1 MSLVGIS
8 KYTGKPDQFKCEL
21 IFQWGCKLFVYEYD
35 CQERRILTVALVISG
50 PVPSEL
56 PASGMLRRGTAVLVP
71 KLAKVF
77 SIVIRERILVTRY
90 SNPQVHHFRL
100 NTEWAEVKFVP
111 CPTKGKAP

>member
-1 MSLVGIS
+1 
-8 KYTGKPDQFKCEL
+8 
-21 IFQWGCKLFVYEYD
+21 VYVYD
-35 CQERRILTVALVISG
+35 CQERRILTVALVISA

-56 PASGMLRRGTAVLVP
+56 PASGMLRRVTAVLVP

-77 SIVIRERILVTRY
+77 SIIILERILVTRC

-100 NTEWAEVKFVP
+100 NAEGVEVKFVP

>member
-1 MSLVGIS
+1 
-8 KYTGKPDQFKCEL
+8 
-21 IFQWGCKLFVYEYD
+21 VYEYD

-50 PVPSEL
+50 PVLSEL

-77 SIVIRERILVTRY
+77 SIIIRERIFVTRC
-90 SNPQVHHFRL
+90 SNPQAHHFRL

-111 CPTKGKAP
+111 CSTKGKAP